1 MKKIEAVIKEEAL
14 TPLQKSLKQEGI
26 NPITVYLVM
35 GRGRQGGIAYR
46 WSEGIESFDLL
57 PGVKIELVVKDSD
70 VEKAVNII
78 TRVCRRGVPG
88 DGKIFIIPVDEV
100 IRVRTGERGDKAV
113 T

>member
-1 MKKIEAVIKEEAL
+1 MKKIEAVIREEAL

-26 NPITVYLVM
+26 NPITAYLVR
-35 GRGRQGGIAYR
+35 GRGRQGGIAYK
-46 WSEGIESFDLL
+46 WSEGLESYDLL
-57 PGVKIELVVKDSD
+57 PRVKIELVVKDSD
-70 VEKAVNII
+70 VEKVVNII

-100 IRVRTGERGDKAV
+100 IRVRTGERGDEAV